1 MKATTIVIAFLFSVC
16 LSAQN
21 KISIADFK
29 MAEGEWKGSITYL
42 DYTSGKPYTM
52 PCNISLSS
60 VNSNPQ
66 LLILAYEYPDEPKA
80 NGKDTLVISRD
91 GKMIDDGMIIVKKKT
106 GGLLRVIT
114 EKNGVDGNEN
124 RKAVIRH
131 LYEAGKKNFSV
142 RKEVKFEGEGKWIL
156 RNEYKMIR

>member
-1 MKATTIVIAFLFSVC
+1 MKAATIVIALLFSVY

-29 MAEGEWKGSITYL
+29 MAEGKWKGTLTYL
-42 DYTSGKPYTM
+42 DYTSGKPYKM
-52 PCNISLSS
+52 PCNITLSS
-60 VNSNPQ
+60 VDSNPQ
-66 LLILAYEYPDEPKA
+66 QLILANEYPDEPKA
-80 NGKDTLVISRD
+80 NGNDTLVISRD
-91 GKMIDDGMIIVKKKT
+91 GNMIDDGMVIVKDKK

-131 LYEAGKKNFSV
+131 IYEAGKKNFSV
-142 RKEVKFEGEGKWIL
+142 RKEIKFEGEERWKL
-156 RNEYKMIR
+156 RNEYKMTR